1 MALMIVL
8 PIFLSKPALLVGMP
22 VSRANFCFI
31 FVMPN
36 ALFNENDTPGIF
48 IEIWLISGIVFY
60 KFYRNTHY
68 RNGDYY
74 DTKVQK
80 KFSFVQ

>member
-1 MALMIVL
+1 MVSNLTETSFYFFPSMAFMMVL

-36 ALFNENDTPGIF
+36 ALLSEKDTPGIF
-48 IEIWLISGIVFY
+48 IELI
-60 KFYRNTHY
+60 
-68 RNGDYY
+68 
-74 DTKVQK
+74 
-80 KFSFVQ
+80 